1 MKRVRL
7 LQDMVPL
14 YERLTKIEKDR
25 GRASFIYLL
34 PHMDL
39 IGPIFYKTL
48 LEQHPELSVLLYGR
62 GC

>member
-1 MKRVRL
+1 
-7 LQDMVPL
+7 MVPL